1 MDGRKSVG
9 GKLELKMRVR
19 NPLVTQQ
26 VEEVQEKWLVIDAFD
41 RALTSQ
47 VKPAATSATTPQ
59 QS

>member
-41 RALTSQ
+41 RAQTSQ
-47 VKPAATSATTPQ
+47 VKPAATSVTTPQ